1 LQSLRHFYKWLVL
14 FHMYMLVNRD
24 KLFRMRFIISFFL
37 LILFSLPLFAQA
49 PASAEKE
56 PSDTIVLISGR
67 KMAAFVQNVSP
78 SKISYFPIGSKELKD
93 MDRKQVHKI
102 MYRNG
107 RVETFNT
114 MAVQVVSEGDWQ
126 TVILTDNMDDVEGFF
141 PLGEVQAQSSPKSR
155 NARSARQSA
164 DIRLKKRAVN
174 MGGLVVFITK
184 RESKG
189 GYGETPTHYVEGIVY
204 GFEPPAE

>member
-1 LQSLRHFYKWLVL
+1 
-14 FHMYMLVNRD
+14 MYMLVNRD

-141 PLGEVQAQSSPKSR
+141 ALGEVQAQSSPKSR